1 MVLRL
6 VENEIESNNIRVH
19 DLQQAS
25 TRWATSMNADD
36 VSDPSDWRTTSVPG
50 LLPLDSN
57 LRCLICKDFYS
68 APVITTCQHTF
79 CSLCIRRSLSAEP
92 VCPTCRA
99 TNISDSGLR
108 QNKVVEDL
116 VENFLAVRY
125 PRPSQTEDRL
135 LRG

>member
-1 MVLRL
+1 ML
-6 VENEIESNNIRVH
+6 VDRVH
-19 DLQQAS
+19 LFSSHAPGD
-25 TRWATSMNADD
+25 MNDDD

-50 LLPLDSN
+50 LLALDSN
-57 LRCLICKDFYS
+57 LRCLICKDFYT
-68 APVITTCQHTF
+68 APVITNCQHTF
-79 CSLCIRRSLSAEP
+79 CSLCIRRSLSAES

-125 PRPSQTEDRL
+125 PLHTPKQRTDC
-135 LRG
+135 